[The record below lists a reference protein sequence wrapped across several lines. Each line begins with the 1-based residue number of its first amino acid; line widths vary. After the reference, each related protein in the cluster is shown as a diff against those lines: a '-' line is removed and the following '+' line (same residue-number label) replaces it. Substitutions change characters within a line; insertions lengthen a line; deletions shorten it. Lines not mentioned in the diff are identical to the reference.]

1 MASAETAAR
10 PSRPW
15 ALITGASSGIG
26 EALAWEL
33 ARRGHD
39 LVVVARDGE
48 RLAELARRLAEAH
61 GASVKVLPRDLSDP
75 GAARALAASL
85 EGEQIPLSVLVN
97 NAGFGVHGPF
107 VATDLAR
114 ELALVRLQ
122 IDASLVLTKAC
133 LPGMIRRGDGKIL
146 NVASVYSYAPV
157 PEQAVYA
164 ACKAFLLS
172 FSRCLAAELRGSGVS
187 VTALCP
193 GITATAFRSR
203 AGLAEKAT
211 RLSMDPRAV
220 ASIACRGL
228 FQGKPVVVPGAVNGL
243 YVLASRVLPP
253 RVMASVTGRVN
264 RRRGLTPIVREDF
277 RE

>member
-1 MASAETAAR
+1 VTRDAR
-10 PSRPW
+10 RQW

-39 LVVVARDGE
+39 LVAVARDGE
-48 RLAELARRLAEAH
+48 RLGQLARQLAEAH
-61 GASVKVLPRDLSDP
+61 GATVRVITGDLSDP
-75 GAARALAASL
+75 AAAHAVAAAV
-85 EGEQIPLSVLVN
+85 EGEQIPVTVLVN

-107 VATDLAR
+107 AATDLGR

-122 IDASLVLTKAC
+122 VDASLTLTKAC
-133 LPGMIRRGDGKIL
+133 LPGMIRRGDGRIL

-157 PEQAVYA
+157 AGQAVYA

-172 FSRCLAAELRGSGVS
+172 FSRSLGAELRGSGVS
-187 VTALCP
+187 VTVVCP
-193 GITATAFRSR
+193 GITATAFRGR
-203 AGLAEKAT
+203 AGLAEKPT
-211 RLSMDPRAV
+211 RFSMHPRAV

-228 FQGKPVVVPGAVNGL
+228 FRGKAVVVPGAVNGL
-243 YVLASRVLPP
+243 YVLASQVLPQ

-264 RRRGLTPIVREDF
+264 RRRGLIQTIRQDVGE
-277 RE
+277 